1 VVKNADV
8 GKAMRTT
15 PRTLIA
21 DDQPDVLT
29 ALRLLLKGEGY
40 QIEAAMS
47 PSAVLEA
54 LSTNEFDLLLMD
66 LNYARDT
73 TSGQEGLDLLAEI
86 QKVDDTLPIVVMTG
100 WGSIELAV
108 EAMRRGVRDFVQKP
122 WDNSKLLSILR
133 TQVQHGITLRKKRRL
148 ENQNKAFAA
157 KLLEVKDLHSL
168 QHLSLMHFQT
178 GLRCSP
184 TVFFSKI
191 SAEQAYCATVEIS
204 DSEPVAGRFRIRA
217 QSQLAE
223 FVSARTDHTG
233 DPRQLPLLEDEKVL
247 LKQNGIVRLI
257 PVQHSEDLVGFIG
270 VGRNPLGE
278 DYDSEELKFMA
289 EAGTHIAA
297 GLDSLRLRGQDR
309 EMEEAQEIQK
319 KLMPKEI
326 PQIHGFELS
335 GAWRP
340 ASVVSGDYFDVL
352 KFDESQMA
360 LCIAD
365 VAGKGMPAALLMSNV
380 QAAVKALA
388 GAHVLP
394 HEMCEKLNRVV
405 CSNTSHNKFITFFYG
420 QLDARERR
428 FSYANAG
435 HNPPILVRQDGQAMR
450 LSEGGAVLGVFPNW
464 VCQSSQIELASGD
477 RILLFTDGVTEVI
490 NTSGEEFGEERLI
503 ALLTEHRTEQA
514 PQLQKTIMNA
524 VAEFSN
530 GNFLDDATI
539 ILMAVS

>member
-1 VVKNADV
+1 VVDNGDA
-8 GKAMRTT
+8 GKAMKTT
-15 PRTLIA
+15 PRALIA

-29 ALRLLLKGEGY
+29 ALHLLLKGEGY

-86 QKVDDTLPIVVMTG
+86 QKIDDTLPIVVMTG

-122 WDNSKLLSILR
+122 WDNSKLLTILW
-133 TQVQHGITLRKKRRL
+133 TQVQHGIVLRKKRRL
-148 ENQNKAFAA
+148 DNQNKAFAA
-157 KLLEVKDLHSL
+157 KLLEVKDLHAL
-168 QHLSLMHFQT
+168 QHLALAHFQT
-178 GLRCSP
+178 GLQCSP
-184 TVFFSKI
+184 AIFFSKI

-204 DSEPVAGRFRIRA
+204 DSQPVAGRFRIRA

-223 FVSARTDHTG
+223 FVSLRPDHIG
-233 DPRQLPLLEDEKVL
+233 DPRQLPLPEDEKAL
-247 LKQNGIVRLI
+247 LNQNGIVRLI
-257 PVQHSEDLVGFIG
+257 PIQHNEDLLGLIG
-270 VGRNPLGE
+270 VGRKPLDE
-278 DYDSEELKFMA
+278 DYDSDELKFMA
-289 EAGTHIAA
+289 EAGKHIAT

-309 EMEEAQEIQK
+309 EMEEAQEIQQR
-319 KLMPKEI
+319 LMPKEI
-326 PQIHGFELS
+326 PQIRGFGIS

-352 KFDESQMA
+352 KFDESRMA

-380 QAAVKALA
+380 QAAVKAFA
-388 GAHVLP
+388 APHVLP
-394 HEMCEKLNRVV
+394 HELCQKLNRVV
-405 CSNTSHNKFITFFYG
+405 CSNTSEDKFITFFYAL
-420 QLDARERR
+420 LDARDRR

-435 HNPPILVRQDGQAMR
+435 HNPPILVRQDGRVMR
-450 LSEGGAVLGVFPNW
+450 LSDGGAVLGVFPDW
-464 VCQSSQIELASGD
+464 ACKSSDIDLASGD
-477 RILLFTDGVTEVI
+477 RILLFTDGVTEVTD
-490 NTSGEEFGEERLI
+490 TSGEEFGEERLTM
-503 ALLTEHRTEQA
+503 LLTKYRLQQA
-514 PQLQKTIMNA
+514 PQLQKTIMDA
-524 VAEFSN
+524 VAAFSN

-539 ILMAVS
+539 ILLAVS